1 MSKVSDYTA
10 VSDLTE
16 DDILYLVRYVD
27 GKATS
32 KKISAATLKS
42 QLMKMGGIPE
52 NVDVLKREIMAP
64 YSYSGISLNI
74 DQLREWIKSEAWDQ
88 FAIGD
93 YVDITLTTGE
103 QVREEIT
110 DKNPYIEHGDTP
122 LEVPHVCLVPRDCLK
137 TTYQYN
143 SSNTNSGGYAG
154 SLMPANMEAIFV
166 TLPTTVRSHCLT
178 VRRLENNKGAW
189 AWASRNMFLLTNE
202 ELLGHQGMTSTE
214 IYSNGSPVQHALF
227 RGKRHVMKGAG
238 FEKSVSTRVWYWT
251 ADPSSFF
258 TTDFCILSIAG
269 GSDGYGASGG
279 HYVCPAI
286 VLGA

>member
-103 QVREEIT
+103 QVRDEIT

-122 LEVPHVCLVPRDCLK
+122 IEVPHVSLVPRDCLI

-143 SSNTNSGGYAG
+143 TSNTNSGGLAG
-154 SLMPANMEAIFV
+154 SLMPKNMETEFAK
-166 TLPTTVRSHCLT
+166 LPTTVRSHCLT
-178 VRRLENNKGAW
+178 VRRLENNKEAW
-189 AWASRNMFLLTNE
+189 SWASRNMFLLTNE
-202 ELLGHQGMTSTE
+202 ELLGHQGMTSTGAS
-214 IYSNGSPVQHALF
+214 SNGSPVQHALF

-251 ADPSSFF
+251 ADPSSFD
-258 TTDFCILSIAG
+258 TTGFCRLG
-269 GSDGYGASGG
+269 GFGDSYNANASDGN
-279 HYVCPAI
+279 YVCPAI

>member
-103 QVREEIT
+103 RVRDEIT

-154 SLMPANMEAIFV
+154 SLMPKNMETEFAK
-166 TLPTTVRSHCLT
+166 LPTTVRNHCLT
-178 VRRLENNKGAW
+178 VRRLENNKDTW

-214 IYSNGSPVQHALF
+214 ASSNGSPVQHALF

-251 ADPSSFF
+251 ADPSSFN
-258 TTDFCILSIAG
+258 TTGFCDLHFYGESG
-269 GSDGYGASGG
+269 NDGASNGI
-279 HYVCPAI
+279 YVCPAI

>member
-64 YSYSGISLNI
+64 YSYSDISLNI

-122 LEVPHVCLVPRDCLK
+122 IEVPHVSLVPRDCLI

-143 SSNTNSGGYAG
+143 TSNTNSGGLAA
-154 SLMPANMEAIFV
+154 SLMPANMEKEFAK
-166 TLPTTVRSHCLT
+166 LPTDVRNHCLT
-178 VRRLENNKGAW
+178 VRRLENNKGGW
-189 AWASRNMFLLTNE
+189 AWASRNMFLLTTE
-202 ELLGHQGMTSTE
+202 EFLGHQGWASSE
-214 IYSNGSPVQHALF
+214 GYSNGSPVQHALF

-251 ADPSSFF
+251 ADPSSFS
-258 TTDFCILSIAG
+258 TTDFCGVAAYGESTG
-269 GSDGYGASGG
+269 TGAS
-279 HYVCPAI
+279 YSFFVAPAI